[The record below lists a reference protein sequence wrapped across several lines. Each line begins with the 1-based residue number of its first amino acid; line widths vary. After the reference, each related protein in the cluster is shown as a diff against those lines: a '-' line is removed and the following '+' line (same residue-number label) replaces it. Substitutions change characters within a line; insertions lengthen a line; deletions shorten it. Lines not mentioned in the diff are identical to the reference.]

1 MILFVL
7 KHMNGAPA
15 MPRNRALAAATGLPK
30 NPLNEIHDMLTL
42 ALDAS
47 ERRDGYS
54 LPEREAR
61 SYVRSALRRVRAL
74 VGEA

>member
-1 MILFVL
+1 
-7 KHMNGAPA
+7 
-15 MPRNRALAAATGLPK
+15 MPRNRASAAAIGLPE
-30 NPLNEIHDMLTL
+30 NPLFEIHDLLLL

-61 SYVRSALRRVRAL
+61 SYVRAALRRAKRLMGAL
-74 VGEA
+74 S